1 MPLYLAIVFT
11 SFKSGFE
18 AFLAAF
24 LTTFLELDMN
34 VCRYIWHKIELIL
47 SSSTIDKE
55 LKIFEFKITTNFEV
69 LIVNFEFI
77 SDTFVN
83 FEGFF
88 RDFLRVYFRDFVPSA
103 DSVTIASTVLVQFKG
118 NKVLFSR

>member
-24 LTTFLELDMN
+24 LTTFLELYMN

-69 LIVNFEFI
+69 LIVHFGFI
-77 SDTFVN
+77 SDIFVN

-88 RDFLRVYFRDFVPSA
+88 LDFFRVYFRDFVPSV
-103 DSVTIASTVLVQFKG
+103 DSVTSFYSISTIQ
-118 NKVLFSR
+118 RQ